1 MDEKFAI
8 IKGLFQ
14 SYPDLETAVS
24 SVDISHEKVT
34 IIFSKWKCNEVQV
47 KISTILEAFNDWEKI
62 AWTISP
68 DTDHM
73 IKGYTTEVGFPLQV
87 FIFEAFE

>member
-34 IIFSKWKCNEVQV
+34 IVFSKWKSDEVQV
-47 KISTILEAFNDWEKI
+47 RINTILDSFNDWEKI
-62 AWTISP
+62 TWTISP